1 MMDKPKVIVAHPGR
15 QHSFRVAKALKEA
28 GLLYKYVTTIYD
40 KEDSVLMKVAKLFL
54 NRENKRRASNRKCAS
69 LEDSDVVLMESFL
82 SYILLFVYRVDKQ
95 QRFARWLNDFISKR
109 FQIKLA
115 KYAIKEDVDVVIC
128 YDANCRYCFEYLKEH
143 APRIKRVMDNAAPNR
158 NYLNKIYTENKE
170 KCGPFVKALSK
181 YKYLFDKSEAK
192 RFVDEI
198 SYVDYHIVASDF
210 SKKALEY
217 DGVSDNHIFVVGYGI
232 DANRFIDEPRIY
244 DKGKLN
250 LIYVGEVNQ
259 RKGIYQ
265 ICEAAKKLNNPNIE
279 FNIIGTGYEAQ
290 KALLSPYEKYVTF
303 HGPQYF
309 EKLQNHLKHNH
320 VFLFPSMGDGF
331 GLVLLEAM
339 AAGLPVIASYNSAG
353 PDIVSEGDNGFLI
366 DTCDENALIS
376 KIKWFLNNQDKMQ
389 RMSKRAIETA
399 RLFTWE
405 RYESGIVN
413 AVSNIINR
421 KKL

>member
-1 MMDKPKVIVAHPGR
+1 M
-15 QHSFRVAKALKEA
+15 
-28 GLLYKYVTTIYD
+28 
-40 KEDSVLMKVAKLFL
+40 
-54 NRENKRRASNRKCAS
+54 
-69 LEDSDVVLMESFL
+69 
-82 SYILLFVYRVDKQ
+82 
-95 QRFARWLNDFISKR
+95 
-109 FQIKLA
+109 
-115 KYAIKEDVDVVIC
+115 
-128 YDANCRYCFEYLKEH
+128 
-143 APRIKRVMDNAAPNR
+143 
-158 NYLNKIYTENKE
+158 
-170 KCGPFVKALSK
+170 
-181 YKYLFDKSEAK
+181 
-192 RFVDEI
+192 
-198 SYVDYHIVASDF
+198 
-210 SKKALEY
+210 EY

-366 DTCDENALIS
+366 DTCNENALVS